1 MTNPLVALNKM
12 LNLSTK
18 EVVSGTMASLT
29 YVTWMVFIAFCFK
42 KAEPGR
48 KNKSRFDKVIEEAS
62 ADGKVALPDKSYQR
76 TVKDGE

>member
-1 MTNPLVALNKM
+1 MVALNKM

-18 EVVSGTMASLT
+18 EVISGTMASLT

-62 ADGKVALPDKSYQR
+62 QEGKVKLPEKTFKPD
-76 TVKDGE
+76 EPHP